1 MRILSW
7 GRAVFAVTLIA
18 LGIMGFIQGH
28 FTSTWTGVPSSV
40 PAHLALA
47 YLSAA
52 ISLGCGVGL
61 LWERIAVGAS
71 RVLLAYLLLW
81 LVLFRV
87 SHIFYAAKSVDT
99 WWGLADTAV
108 MIAAAW
114 VLYAK
119 FGGDAG
125 LATGDK
131 GLRIARVFYGLA
143 LIPFGIAHFT
153 NLNDTAPLVPG
164 WLPWHV
170 SWAYFTGAAFIAAA
184 VAVLTGVF
192 ARLAVTLSVW
202 QLGIF
207 TLLVWG
213 PVVVRGA
220 TAPQWT
226 EFVTSWVLTA
236 AAWVVAE
243 SYRGTPWL
251 AVGAL
256 RLHRTHSTANAA
268 SLGDTSMPH

>member
-1 MRILSW
+1 MRIASW
-7 GRAVFAVTLIA
+7 GHGVFAFTLIG
-18 LGIMGFIQGH
+18 LGVMGLVQGH

-40 PAHLALA
+40 PAHAALA

-52 ISLGCGVGL
+52 ISIACGVGV
-61 LWERIAVGAS
+61 LWPRIALTAS

-87 SHIFYAAKSVDT
+87 SHVFFAPRSVDT
-99 WWGLADTAV
+99 WWGLGDTAV

-114 VLYAK
+114 VLCTWFAADRGRSS
-119 FGGDAG
+119 GGN
-125 LATGDK
+125 
-131 GLRIARVFYGLA
+131 GLRIPRLFYGLA
-143 LIPFGIAHFT
+143 LIPFGVAHFT
-153 NLNDTAPLVPG
+153 NLNDTAPLVPT

-170 SWAYFTGAAFIAAA
+170 GWAYFTGAAFIAAA
-184 VAVLTGVF
+184 AAVLTGVL
-192 ARLAVTLSVW
+192 ARLAATLSVW
-202 QLGIF
+202 QLGLF

-213 PVVVRGA
+213 PVVSTGA

-236 AAWVVAE
+236 AAWVVAD

-251 AVGAL
+251 AIGTLRLAAL
-256 RLHRTHSTANAA
+256 RTQSVPSR
-268 SLGDTSMPH
+268 